1 MKDGYQRFMTEIN
14 DSRSAPPNPSLM
26 ELTTVFAR
34 IGCLSFGGPAG
45 QIGMM
50 HRVLVDEKRWISE
63 ARFMHALNYC
73 MLLPGPEA
81 QQLATYSGWLIHGT
95 RGGIIAGTLFILP
108 GFVTI
113 VALAAAYTLYQD
125 THWLPGLLFGL
136 KACVLAIVVEAL
148 IRVAKRALVSR
159 FLLGIAA
166 AAFVALFFFGLPFPL
181 VIFAA
186 GLLGFFIARK
196 PAHPSDIEKAA
207 EHMPPVSFRSRMVG
221 LLIGLA
227 IWQLPLLLIWL
238 FSAPETLA
246 NLQSFFSRMAVVT
259 FGGAYAVLAYV
270 AQVAVETHGWLKP
283 GEMLDGLALAEATPG
298 PLVLVLPYIGFLA
311 AFRHAEWLNPMF
323 AGVLGASITAWATFV
338 PSFIFIFLGAPYVEK
353 LRNNRALSA
362 ALSAITAAV
371 VGVILNLSLWFGLHV
386 LFAQVDR
393 VVVIPAVD
401 LAVSVPVWTTL
412 DPTALG
418 LFIVS
423 LLMLTRW
430 KMGMVPVLCLG
441 IAAGV
446 FRLWFV

>member
-1 MKDGYQRFMTEIN
+1 MT
-14 DSRSAPPNPSLM
+14 DFVSPPPTAKPTLK
-26 ELTTVFAR
+26 ELTSVFAR
-34 IGCLSFGGPAG
+34 IGFLSFGGPAG

-50 HRVLVDEKRWISE
+50 HRVLVDERRWVSD

-81 QQLATYSGWLIHGT
+81 QQLATYIGWLLHGV

-113 VALAAAYTLYQD
+113 VALAAAYCLYQD

-136 KACVLAIVVEAL
+136 KACVLAIVIEAL

-159 FLLGIAA
+159 FLVAIAA
-166 AAFVALFFFGLPFPL
+166 AAFIALFVFGLPFPL
-181 VIFAA
+181 VILVA
-186 GLLGFFIARK
+186 GLLGFLRGRRGDQAEQ
-196 PAHPSDIEKAA
+196 AHTDHENDAA
-207 EHMPPVSFRSRMVG
+207 PVTFLSRVMG
-221 LLIGLA
+221 LVLGLM
-227 IWQLPLLLIWL
+227 IWQIPLAVIYL

-246 NLQSFFSRMAVVT
+246 TLQSFFSRMAVVT

-270 AQVAVETHGWLKP
+270 AQVAVETHGWLTA

-311 AFRHAEWLNPMF
+311 GFRHADWLDPMV
-323 AGVLGASITAWATFV
+323 AGVLGSMVTAWATFV

-353 LRNNRALSA
+353 VRNNSTLSA

-371 VGVILNLSLWFGLHV
+371 VGVILNLSIWFGLHV
-386 LFAQVDR
+386 LFAQVER
-393 VVVIPAVD
+393 IAILPSFGPGISWP
-401 LAVSVPVWTTL
+401 LWSTL
-412 DPTALG
+412 DPFASG
-418 LFIVS
+418 LLVVS

-430 KMGMVPVLCLG
+430 KLGMVPVLALG
-441 IAAGV
+441 IASGV
-446 FRLWFV
+446 LRLWLI

>member
-1 MKDGYQRFMTEIN
+1 MENGYQGFMTDIA
-14 DSRSAPPNPSLM
+14 DPSPTVRPSLT
-26 ELTTVFAR
+26 ELTAVFAR

-50 HRVLVDEKRWISE
+50 HRIVVDEKPWVSE

-81 QQLATYSGWLIHGT
+81 QQLATYIGWLMHGV

-108 GFVTI
+108 GFLTI
-113 VALAAAYTLYQD
+113 VALAAAYCLYQD

-136 KACVLAIVVEAL
+136 KACVLAIVIEAL

-159 FLLGIAA
+159 FLAGIAA
-166 AAFVALFFFGLPFPL
+166 AAFIALFVFGLPFPL

-186 GLLGFFIARK
+186 GLIGFLRARHATVEIGETDAETTSVTLLSRVRGLVLGL
-196 PAHPSDIEKAA
+196 
-207 EHMPPVSFRSRMVG
+207 V
-221 LLIGLA
+221 
-227 IWQLPLLLIWL
+227 IWQIPLAVIFLS
-238 FSAPETLA
+238 SAPETLA
-246 NLQSFFSRMAVVT
+246 NLQGFFSRMAVVT

-270 AQVAVETHGWLKP
+270 AQVAVETHGWLTA

-311 AFRHAEWLNPMF
+311 GFRHAEWLDPMV
-323 AGVLGASITAWATFV
+323 AGVLGATITAWATFV

-353 LRNNRALSA
+353 LRNNRALSS

-386 LFAQVDR
+386 LFGEVKRIA
-393 VVVIPAVD
+393 VVP
-401 LAVSVPVWTTL
+401 SFGPGMSWPVWTTL
-412 DPTALG
+412 DPFATG
-418 LFIVS
+418 LLVLS
-423 LLMLTRW
+423 LLMLMRW
-430 KMGMVPVLCLG
+430 KVGMVPVLALG
-441 IAAGV
+441 IAGGV
-446 FRLWFV
+446 LRLWLM

>member
-1 MKDGYQRFMTEIN
+1 MT
-14 DSRSAPPNPSLM
+14 DFVSPPPTAKPSLA
-26 ELTTVFAR
+26 ELTSVFAR

-50 HRVLVDEKRWISE
+50 HRVLVDEKRWVSD

-81 QQLATYSGWLIHGT
+81 QQLATYIGWLMHGV

-108 GFVTI
+108 GFFAI
-113 VALAAAYTLYQD
+113 VALAAAYCLYQD

-136 KACVLAIVVEAL
+136 KACVLAIVIEAL

-159 FLLGIAA
+159 FLAAIAA
-166 AAFVALFFFGLPFPL
+166 AAFIALFVFGLPFPL

-186 GLLGFFIARK
+186 GLLGFLRARRG
-196 PAHPSDIEKAA
+196 DQIGQA
-207 EHMPPVSFRSRMVG
+207 ETEDDAEATPVMLLSRVRG
-221 LLIGLA
+221 LVLGLV
-227 IWQLPLLLIWL
+227 IWQIPLALIFL

-246 NLQSFFSRMAVVT
+246 TLQSFFSRMAVVT

-270 AQVAVETHGWLKP
+270 AQVAVETHGWLSP

-311 AFRHAEWLNPMF
+311 GFRHAEWLDPMV
-323 AGVLGASITAWATFV
+323 AGILGATVTAWATFV

-371 VGVILNLSLWFGLHV
+371 VGVILNLSIWFGLHV
-386 LFAQVDR
+386 LFGEVKRIAIVPSFGPG
-393 VVVIPAVD
+393 I
-401 LAVSVPVWTTL
+401 SWPVWNTL
-412 DPTALG
+412 DPFATVLLAL
-418 LFIVS
+418 S
-423 LLMLTRW
+423 LLMLMRW
-430 KMGMVPVLCLG
+430 KVGMVPVLALG
-441 IAAGV
+441 IAGGV
-446 FRLWFV
+446 LRLWLM

>member
-50 HRVLVDEKRWISE
+50 PRVLRDENRLISE

-113 VALAAAYTLYQD
+113 VALAAAYALYQD

-196 PAHPSDIEKAA
+196 PAHPSDIEEAA
-207 EHMPPVSFRSRMVG
+207 EHTPPVSFRSRMVG

-246 NLQSFFSRMAVVT
+246 SLQSFFSRMAVVT

-371 VGVILNLSLWFGLHV
+371 VGVILNLSIWFGLHV
-386 LFAQVDR
+386 LFGQVHR
-393 VVVIPAVD
+393 IVVVPAVD

>member
-1 MKDGYQRFMTEIN
+1 MT
-14 DSRSAPPNPSLM
+14 DFVSPPPTVKPSLA
-26 ELTTVFAR
+26 ELTSVFAR

-50 HRVLVDEKRWISE
+50 HRVLVDEKRWVSD

-81 QQLATYSGWLIHGT
+81 QQLATYIGWLMHGV

-108 GFVTI
+108 GFFAI
-113 VALAAAYTLYQD
+113 VALAAAYCLYQD

-136 KACVLAIVVEAL
+136 KACVLAIVIEAL

-159 FLLGIAA
+159 FLAAIAV
-166 AAFVALFFFGLPFPL
+166 AAFVALFVFGLPFPL

-186 GLLGFFIARK
+186 GLLGFLRARRGDQ
-196 PAHPSDIEKAA
+196 SQQA
-207 EHMPPVSFRSRMVG
+207 ETEDDAEATPVTLLSRVRG
-221 LLIGLA
+221 LVLGLV
-227 IWQLPLLLIWL
+227 IWQIPLALIFL

-246 NLQSFFSRMAVVT
+246 TLQSFFSRMAVVT

-270 AQVAVETHGWLKP
+270 AQVAVETHGWLSP

-311 AFRHAEWLNPMF
+311 GFRHAEWLDPMV
-323 AGVLGASITAWATFV
+323 AGILGATVTAWATFV

-371 VGVILNLSLWFGLHV
+371 VGVIFNLSIWFGLHV
-386 LFAQVDR
+386 LFGEVKRIAIVPSFGPG
-393 VVVIPAVD
+393 I
-401 LAVSVPVWTTL
+401 SWPVWNTL
-412 DPTALG
+412 DPFATGLLAL
-418 LFIVS
+418 S
-423 LLMLTRW
+423 LLMLMRW
-430 KMGMVPVLCLG
+430 KVGMVPVLALG
-441 IAAGV
+441 VAGGV
-446 FRLWFV
+446 VRLWLM

>member
-1 MKDGYQRFMTEIN
+1 MT
-14 DSRSAPPNPSLM
+14 DFVSPPPTAKPSLA
-26 ELTTVFAR
+26 ELTSVFAR

-50 HRVLVDEKRWISE
+50 HRVLVDEKRWVSD

-81 QQLATYSGWLIHGT
+81 QQLATYIGWLMHGV
-95 RGGIIAGTLFILP
+95 RGGIVAGTLFILP
-108 GFVTI
+108 GFFAI
-113 VALAAAYTLYQD
+113 VALAAAYCLYQD

-136 KACVLAIVVEAL
+136 KACVLAIVIEAL

-159 FLLGIAA
+159 FLAAIAA
-166 AAFVALFFFGLPFPL
+166 AAFIALFVFGLPFPL

-186 GLLGFFIARK
+186 GLLGFLRARRGDQ
-196 PAHPSDIEKAA
+196 SQQA
-207 EHMPPVSFRSRMVG
+207 ETEDDAEATPVTLLSQVRG
-221 LLIGLA
+221 LVLGLV
-227 IWQLPLLLIWL
+227 IWQIPLALIFL

-246 NLQSFFSRMAVVT
+246 TLQSFFSRMAVVT

-270 AQVAVETHGWLKP
+270 AQVAVETHGWLSP

-311 AFRHAEWLNPMF
+311 GFRHAEWLDPMV
-323 AGVLGASITAWATFV
+323 AGILGATVTAWATFV

-371 VGVILNLSLWFGLHV
+371 VGVILNLSIWFGLHV
-386 LFAQVDR
+386 LFGE
-393 VVVIPAVD
+393 VIRLSIEP
-401 LAVSVPVWTTL
+401 SFGPGISWPVWTTL
-412 DPTALG
+412 DPFATG
-418 LFIVS
+418 LLVLS
-423 LLMLTRW
+423 LLMLMRW
-430 KMGMVPVLCLG
+430 KVGMVPVLALG
-441 IAAGV
+441 IAGGV
-446 FRLWFV
+446 LRLWLM

>member
-1 MKDGYQRFMTEIN
+1 MT
-14 DSRSAPPNPSLM
+14 DFVSPPPTAKPSLA
-26 ELTTVFAR
+26 ELTSVFAR

-50 HRVLVDEKRWISE
+50 HRVLVDEKRWVSD

-81 QQLATYSGWLIHGT
+81 QQLATYIGWLMHGV

-108 GFVTI
+108 GFFAI
-113 VALAAAYTLYQD
+113 VALAAAYCLYQD

-136 KACVLAIVVEAL
+136 KACVLAIVIEAL

-159 FLLGIAA
+159 FLAAIAA
-166 AAFVALFFFGLPFPL
+166 AAFIALFVFGLPFPL

-186 GLLGFFIARK
+186 GLLGFLRARRGNQ
-196 PAHPSDIEKAA
+196 SQQA
-207 EHMPPVSFRSRMVG
+207 ETEDDAEATPVTLLSRVRG
-221 LLIGLA
+221 LVLGLV
-227 IWQLPLLLIWL
+227 IWQIPLALIFV

-246 NLQSFFSRMAVVT
+246 TLQSFFSRMAVVT

-270 AQVAVETHGWLKP
+270 AQVAVETHGWLSP

-311 AFRHAEWLNPMF
+311 GFRHAEWLEPMV
-323 AGVLGASITAWATFV
+323 AGILGATVTAWATFV

-371 VGVILNLSLWFGLHV
+371 VGVILNLSIWFGLHV
-386 LFAQVDR
+386 LFGEVERIAIVPSFGPG
-393 VVVIPAVD
+393 I
-401 LAVSVPVWTTL
+401 SWPVWNTL
-412 DPTALG
+412 DPFATG
-418 LFIVS
+418 LLVLS
-423 LLMLTRW
+423 LLMLMRW
-430 KMGMVPVLCLG
+430 KVGMVPVLALG
-441 IAAGV
+441 IAGGV
-446 FRLWFV
+446 VRLWLM